1 MKRSKVRLIFQILL
15 ACDVGQS
22 KTGIVNACKMN
33 LYTVNPYLDLLIKDR
48 LLKAYSAKPT
58 LYIVTD
64 RGLEALQHLRLV
76 LELMPE

>member
-1 MKRSKVRLIFQILL
+1 MKRSKVRLIFQMLL

-22 KTGIVNACKMN
+22 KTGIANACKMN
-33 LYTVNPYLDLLIKDR
+33 LNTVNPYLNLLIKNR
-48 LLKAYSAKPT
+48 LLKAYSVKPT

-64 RGLEALQHLRLV
+64 RGLEALQHFRLV